1 MEGSTF
7 LDCFIGMLSMWLSEL
22 KKGRR
27 DRLKSHSNFYFAKK
41 YEIIK
46 NMAHAG
52 HLKLMLA
59 YQLQGK

>member
-1 MEGSTF
+1 
-7 LDCFIGMLSMWLSEL
+7 MWLKERKVRQVEITL
-22 KKGRR
+22 QIC
-27 DRLKSHSNFYFAKK
+27 FAKK

-59 YQLQGK
+59 YQLQGMLLKIKGFP